1 VNRIADDLVR
11 ASAFRDAD
19 AALLARTAAGWRER
33 RLAPGEVLWYEANA
47 ADELALVVEGRL
59 EVAIGGQQISEL
71 GPGEL
76 VGEAAAFVVGER
88 RTAAVRAVAPARML
102 VLPQTGLAA
111 LRQDA
116 APAYD
121 VLLGRAL
128 LTSARRIESTLA
140 RLARAAGEVPQPAPA
155 GPAGRA
161 TRAHPAVGAAVPADA
176 RPALRLLPVLGGA
189 SDAALAAIQ
198 AAMVPERVGEGDA
211 LLIEGD
217 AGDRLYVIVE
227 GRLEV
232 FRRVPAAAGLR
243 LATLL
248 PGALVGTGAFLLG
261 TPRNASCVA
270 ATDVWAY
277 GLSRDAFDRLDGEAG
292 RLLRE
297 SLLCALRAQLRS
309 IGGKLASVERSRPVG
324 GLRDRPLDD
333 FLGAAGGALA
343 YQGGFTVA
351 PVALAALPFR
361 DDVEPA
367 DPAKRRLLEHIRS
380 SIIGADEA
388 LATPYG
394 SLRITYADYTAS
406 GRCLS
411 FIEDFV
417 RGEVMP
423 FYGNTHTEASGTG
436 RQTTRYREDA
446 RQIVRE
452 AVGAN
457 DDDAVIFCGSGAT
470 GAINKLIDI
479 LGIRLPGALDR
490 AYKLA
495 DKIPRAARPVVFIGP
510 YEHHSN
516 ELPWRHSLA
525 DVVVIDDDEDGRID
539 LRMLE
544 DALRQ
549 HADRP
554 FKIGSFSAAS
564 NVSGIMSDVRAV
576 SVLLHRYG
584 ALAFWDYAAAG
595 PYAEI
600 AMNLAGDAGPDG
612 HLAYKDAVFLSPH
625 KLIGGPGSPGL
636 LVVKKRLIKNEVP
649 TQPGGGTV
657 ALVTPESVSYW
668 DSEEHREEGGTPAII
683 ESIRAGL
690 AFQLKQSVGTDTI
703 AEMERGFIQ
712 RAIAAWRQNPGLRL
726 IGNLGAERLSIV
738 SFMVRYRHHYL
749 HNNFVVTLLN
759 DLFGIQARGGCSC
772 AGPYMH
778 RLLGVGPELSR
789 EYVCMVDDG
798 FLSLKPGW
806 ARVNF
811 NYFISNA
818 EFRYI
823 VAAVNLVGQF
833 GHVLLPDYDLDPVS
847 GQWHHLKGQPHVPMR
862 LADLRYASGKLEYPA
877 RHVRLPESVLED
889 QLESARR
896 LLEARR
902 AHAEEPRPPLQSRE
916 GRYERLRWFAMPEE
930 VAHDL
935 QQAAPPAATG

>member
-1 VNRIADDLVR
+1 VSRIADVLSRTAPFGD
-11 ASAFRDAD
+11 ASAA
-19 AALLARTAAGWRER
+19 LARAAAGWRER
-33 RLAPGEVLWYEANA
+33 RLAAGEVLWYEADA
-47 ADELALVVEGRL
+47 ADELALLIEGRL
-59 EVAIGGQQISEL
+59 EVAIAGQRISEL

-88 RTAAVRAVAPARML
+88 RTAAVRALAQARL
-102 VLPQTGLAA
+102 AVLPQSALAA
-111 LRQDA
+111 LRADA
-116 APAYD
+116 PAAYD

-128 LTSARRIESTLA
+128 VASARRIETTLA
-140 RLARAAGEVPQPAPA
+140 ELARAAGEAPA
-155 GPAGRA
+155 AGAPPAVRA
-161 TRAHPAVGAAVPADA
+161 TRAHPAVGAAVPIDA
-176 RPALRLLPVLGGA
+176 RPALRLLPVLGNA
-189 SDAALAAIQ
+189 PDDAIAAIQ
-198 AAMVPERVGEGDA
+198 AAMVPERVPEGDA
-211 LLIEGD
+211 LVVEGD
-217 AGDRLYVIVE
+217 AGDRVYVLAD

-232 FRRVPAAAGLR
+232 FRQVPGGAGLR
-243 LATLL
+243 LASLL

-277 GLSRDAFDRLDGEAG
+277 ALQRDAFDRLTGEPG

-297 SLLCALRAQLRS
+297 ALLCALRAQLRS
-309 IGGKLASVERSRPVG
+309 IGGRLATVERGRPAE
-324 GLRDRPLDD
+324 GLRDRPLDQ

-343 YQGGFTVA
+343 YQSGFTVQ
-351 PVALAALPFR
+351 PVTLAALPFH
-361 DDVEPA
+361 DDVAPA
-367 DPAKRRLLEHIRS
+367 DPAKRRLLEYIRA

-388 LATPYG
+388 IATPYG

-406 GRCLS
+406 GRCLA
-411 FIEDFV
+411 FIEDFI

-452 AVGAN
+452 AVGAR
-457 DDDAVIFCGSGAT
+457 DEDAVIFCGSGAT
-470 GAINKLIDI
+470 GAINKLVDI
-479 LGIRLPGALDR
+479 LGMRIPGELDR
-490 AYKLA
+490 AYGLSA
-495 DKIPRAARPVVFIGP
+495 RIPPRERPVVFIGP

-525 DVVVIDDDEDGRID
+525 DVVVIDDDDDGRID
-539 LRMLE
+539 LGQLE
-544 DALRQ
+544 DALKRY
-549 HADRP
+549 ADRP

-564 NVSGIMSDVRAV
+564 NVSGIRSDVRAV
-576 SVLLHRYG
+576 TVLLHRYG
-584 ALAFWDYAAAG
+584 ALSFWDFAAAG
-595 PYAEI
+595 PYTEI
-600 AMNLAGDAGPDG
+600 AMNGPDGAPDG
-612 HLAYKDAVFLSPH
+612 HLDYKDAVFLSPH

-636 LVVKKRLIKNEVP
+636 LVVKKHLVKNAVP

-690 AFQLKQSVGTDTI
+690 AFQLKGAVGHDTI
-703 AEMERGFIQ
+703 AEMERGFIR
-712 RAIAAWRQNPGLRL
+712 RAIATWGQNPGLRL
-726 IGNLGAERLSIV
+726 IGNLGADRLSIV

-778 RLLGVGPELSR
+778 RLLGVGAELSR

-833 GHVLLPDYDLDPVS
+833 GHVLLPDYQIDLTS
-847 GQWHHLKGQPHVPMR
+847 GQWRHIKGQPHVPMR
-862 LADLRYASGKLEYPA
+862 LGDLRYASGKLEHPS
-877 RHVRLPESVLED
+877 RHARLPEGALEE

-896 LLEARR
+896 ILEEARSR
-902 AHAEEPRPPLQSRE
+902 AEAARPPLQSRE

-935 QQAAPPAATG
+935 LQATPAPAQPR